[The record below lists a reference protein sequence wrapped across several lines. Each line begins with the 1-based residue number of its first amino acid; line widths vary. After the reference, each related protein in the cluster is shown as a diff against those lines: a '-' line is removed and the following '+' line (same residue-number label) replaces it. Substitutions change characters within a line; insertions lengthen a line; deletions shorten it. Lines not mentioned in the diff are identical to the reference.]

1 MNPTHDD
8 FLRHPAVPAIL
19 STLQMRAPAAA
30 EAVAPYLD
38 GLLYAQDTGHSFVCV
53 GKAQA
58 AALKKAWPVVGDGSE
73 ATPLVLQGNRLY
85 SGRLFAWEREIA
97 QELYR
102 LSRSP
107 VRLPESKCIAQRL
120 CEWFPDPASQEQK
133 AATALALLQ
142 PFIWISGGPGTGKT
156 TTVAKLLAL
165 LCGGDQPLP
174 RIALAAPT
182 GKAAAHMTRS
192 LHRAL
197 VTFSVPEVVCA
208 HLAALEGQTVHRLLR
223 LDLLDATP
231 KYDAAQPLPYDI
243 VIVDEASMLD
253 CPLLLKIL
261 RAMPTGGRLILLG
274 DEEQLPPVGIGALL
288 PALTQPT
295 DLSTEQA
302 EVLSAWLPEGIP
314 FPVSNQPPPLAAH
327 VVKLT
332 RSHRFDPER
341 GVGALAQAVLA
352 GRPEQAAA
360 AFSHFEN
367 DLCWQASSLPQLAK
381 AFFGQQQA
389 YWAAVAAGDPAACL
403 AAQQHCVVLT
413 ALRADAE
420 AFNQAYRRLLAKAGK
435 AGQAGWFAGQILMAA
450 ENDYAVNIFN
460 GDIGIVLP
468 HEGGLAAFFPHNTGC
483 RPVALSRLPL
493 CDTAFAMTVHKSQGS
508 EYESVWLI
516 PPQDSSI
523 QSAALFDR
531 TLLYTAVTRARK
543 TFVYAGDTE
552 GLKQAVARKTVR
564 HSGLKEA
571 IAKQFAQT
579 DKVCGV

>member
-1 MNPTHDD
+1 MMNPSPD
-8 FLRHPAVPAIL
+8 FSPRHPATPTIL
-19 STLQMRAPAAA
+19 SALQVRAPAAA

-38 GLLYAQDTGHSFVCV
+38 GLLYAQDAGHSFVCV
-53 GKAQA
+53 GKVQA
-58 AALKKAWPVVGDGSE
+58 AVLKKARPVVGDGSE

-85 SGRLFAWEREIA
+85 SGRLFACEREIA
-97 QELYR
+97 EQLYR

-107 VRLPESKCIAQRL
+107 VKLPESGYIAQRL

-133 AATALALLQ
+133 AAAALALLQ

-165 LCGGDQPLP
+165 LCGEAAPLP

-197 VTFSVPEVVCA
+197 ATFSVSDAVRA
-208 HLAALEGQTVHRLLR
+208 HLDALEGQTVHRLLR
-223 LDLLDATP
+223 LHPLDATP
-231 KYDAAQPLPYDI
+231 KYDAEQSLPYDI
-243 VIVDEASMLD
+243 VILDEASMLD
-253 CPLLLKIL
+253 FSLLLKIL
-261 RAMPTGGRLILLG
+261 RAVPEGGRLILLG

-288 PALTQPT
+288 PALAQPT
-295 DLSTEQA
+295 GLSRAQA

-314 FPVSNQPPPLAAH
+314 FAVNDEPPPLSAH

-341 GVGALAQAVLA
+341 GVGALAQAIVSGL
-352 GRPEQAAA
+352 PEQAVA

-367 DLCWQASSLPQLAK
+367 DLCWQTSPLPQLAK
-381 AFFGQQQA
+381 AFFVQQQT
-389 YWAAVAAGDPAACL
+389 YWAAVAEGDPAACL

-420 AFNQAYRRLLAKAGK
+420 AFNQEYRRLLVKAGK

-468 HEGGLAAFFPHNTGC
+468 HGGGLAAFFPHGTGY

-508 EYESVWLI
+508 EYKRVWLV
-516 PPQDSSI
+516 PPQAPSA
-523 QSAALFDR
+523 QAAALFDR
-531 TLLYTAVTRARK
+531 TLLYTAVTRAKK
-543 TFVYAGDTE
+543 TFVYAGDAE
-552 GLKQAVARKTVR
+552 GLKQAVARKSVR

-571 IAKQFAQT
+571 IAKQFAQA
-579 DKVCGV
+579 DKA